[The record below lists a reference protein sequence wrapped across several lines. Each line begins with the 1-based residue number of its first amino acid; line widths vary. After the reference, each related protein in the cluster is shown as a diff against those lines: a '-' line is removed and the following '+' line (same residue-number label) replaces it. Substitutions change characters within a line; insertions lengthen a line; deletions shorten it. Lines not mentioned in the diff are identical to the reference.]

1 MADII
6 DSASEIEELQRNT
19 AIKMRRLNY
28 QTVSATHCCE
38 CGDPIDERRRL
49 VFRVVGLVQVARR
62 RSNLRTNN
70 GDCDGLKAANFNIV
84 QLGCKNVQN
93 HFPNTWYV
101 DHHGTPCKILRSTH
115 NKVHYIRK
123 AEHVSP
129 ACSALI
135 MTLNL

>member
-49 VFRVVGLVQVARR
+49 AVQ
-62 RSNLRTNN
+62 
-70 GDCDGLKAANFNIV
+70 
-84 QLGCKNVQN
+84 GC
-93 HFPNTWYV
+93 
-101 DHHGTPCKILRSTH
+101 R
-115 NKVHYIRK
+115 
-123 AEHVSP
+123 
-129 ACSALI
+129 
-135 MTLNL
+135 